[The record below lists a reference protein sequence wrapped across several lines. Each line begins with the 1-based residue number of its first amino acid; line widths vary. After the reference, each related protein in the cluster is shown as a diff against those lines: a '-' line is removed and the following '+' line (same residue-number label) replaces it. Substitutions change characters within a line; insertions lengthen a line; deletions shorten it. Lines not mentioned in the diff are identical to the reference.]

1 MNLFK
6 KIAYKYMQSEKAE
19 DIGSDACMSQR
30 SFTEV
35 GACRPSY

>member
-6 KIAYKYMQSEKAE
+6 KIEYKHMQSEKAE
-19 DIGSDACMSQR
+19 DIGSDAYMPQH

-35 GACRPSY
+35 GACLPSY